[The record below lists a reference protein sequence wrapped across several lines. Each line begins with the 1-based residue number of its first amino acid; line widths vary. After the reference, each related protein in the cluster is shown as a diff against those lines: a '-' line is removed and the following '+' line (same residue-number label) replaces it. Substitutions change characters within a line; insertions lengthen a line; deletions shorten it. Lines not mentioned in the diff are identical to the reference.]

1 MWASVSSLC
10 RVMISFSVPGDIPL
24 MFEAQAGQ
32 RQVTFSWS
40 PPLLAKDRVTTSY
53 TLSCSP
59 SPSSLPLTTTT
70 LSGSLTVDGF
80 TPNAAYTCYLVAT
93 IDVTPGPPA
102 NISFITR
109 EDCKIENY
117 IARQLCRQQYYS
129 FLDRFIFSVAT
140 YRSGFLPRFSSEYL

>member
-1 MWASVSSLC
+1 MWASVPSLYN
-10 RVMISFSVPGDIPL
+10 VMISCSVPGDIPL
-24 MFEAQAGQ
+24 MFEAMTGQ

-40 PPLLAKDRVTTSY
+40 PPLLAKNGITTSY
-53 TLSCSP
+53 ALSCSP
-59 SPSSLPLTTTT
+59 SSPSSLPLTTITQ
-70 LSGSLTVDGF
+70 SGSLTVDGF
-80 TPNAAYTCYLVAT
+80 TPNTAYTCSLVAT

-102 NISFITR
+102 NISFITL

-140 YRSGFLPRFSSEYL
+140 Y

>member
-1 MWASVSSLC
+1 MGICVIPIYN
-10 RVMISFSVPGDIPL
+10 VMISFSVPGDIPL
-24 MFEAQAGQ
+24 MFEAMAGQ

-40 PPLLAKDRVTTSY
+40 PPLIAKDGITTSY

-70 LSGSLTVDGF
+70 QSGSLTVDGF
-80 TPNAAYTCYLVAT
+80 TPNTTYTCYLVAT

-102 NISFITR
+102 NVSFITL
-109 EDCKIENY
+109 EDCKIDNY
-117 IARQLCRQQYYS
+117 IARQLCRRQYYS

-140 YRSGFLPRFSSEYL
+140 Y